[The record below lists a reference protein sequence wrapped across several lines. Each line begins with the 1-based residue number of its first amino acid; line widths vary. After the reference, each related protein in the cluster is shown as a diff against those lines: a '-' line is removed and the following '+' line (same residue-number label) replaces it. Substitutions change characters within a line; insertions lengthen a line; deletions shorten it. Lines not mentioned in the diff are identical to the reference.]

1 MRFAHNSKL
10 KTQKAKLY
18 MDDTLL
24 FIPPC
29 CVDNKLPKAVNQAP
43 HRQLTFYTHGD
54 VTAEKFYKAVSHLVI
69 DSHVM
74 VLTMPSPKQE
84 TFMFLEQCFE
94 RGWITHLVLSTYR
107 SCDSLIAK
115 HLGDYADRII
125 YAQSDDVSDLSSHIV
140 LYNKDRALTLSG
152 PMYDRPQTN
161 VRLAA
166 YTLVFHPSH
175 LLNSSADWG
184 NSLRNILFPDVLRQR
199 KKIFAG
205 GVKLIKDKEID
216 RFIHL
221 EFPPLRE

>member
-1 MRFAHNSKL
+1 
-10 KTQKAKLY
+10 

-54 VTAEKFYKAVSHLVI
+54 VTVEKFYKAVSHLVI

-74 VLTMPSPKQE
+74 VLTMPLPKQE

-94 RGWITHLVLSTYR
+94 RGWTTHLVLSTYR

-125 YAQSDDVSDLSSHIV
+125 YAQSDDVSDLSSHMV

-152 PMYDRPQTN
+152 PMFDRPQID

-166 YTLVFHPSH
+166 YTIVFHPSH
-175 LLNSSADWG
+175 LLNSTADWG

-199 KKIFAG
+199 KKMFAG

-221 EFPPLRE
+221 EFPPFKEE

>member
-1 MRFAHNSKL
+1 
-10 KTQKAKLY
+10 

-29 CVDNKLPKAVNQAP
+29 CVNKKLPKAVNQAP

-74 VLTMPSPKQE
+74 VLTMPSPNQE
-84 TFMFLEQCFE
+84 TFIFLEQCFE
-94 RGWITHLVLSTYR
+94 REWITHLVLSTCR
-107 SCDSLIAK
+107 PCDTLIAK
-115 HLGDYADRII
+115 YLSDYADRII
-125 YAQSDDVSDLSSHIV
+125 YAQSDDVSNLSSHMV

-152 PMYDRPQTN
+152 PLFNRPQMD

-166 YTLVFHPSH
+166 YTIVFYPSH
-175 LLNSSADWG
+175 LLNSTADWG
-184 NSLRNILFPDVLRQR
+184 NPIRNILFPDVLRHR
-199 KKIFAG
+199 KKMFAN
-205 GVKLIKDKEID
+205 GVKRIKDKEID

-221 EFPPLRE
+221 EFPPISE

>member
-1 MRFAHNSKL
+1 
-10 KTQKAKLY
+10 

-54 VTAEKFYKAVSHLVI
+54 VTVEKFYKAVSHLVI

-74 VLTMPSPKQE
+74 VLTMPLPKQE

-125 YAQSDDVSDLSSHIV
+125 FAQSDDVSDLSSHMV
-140 LYNKDRALTLSG
+140 LYNRDRALTLSG
-152 PMYDRPQTN
+152 PMYDRPQIDM
-161 VRLAA
+161 RLVA
-166 YTLVFHPSH
+166 YTIVFHPSH
-175 LLNSSADWG
+175 LLNSTADWG

-205 GVKLIKDKEID
+205 GVKRITDREID

-221 EFPPLRE
+221 EFPPLQE

>member
-1 MRFAHNSKL
+1 
-10 KTQKAKLY
+10 

-29 CVDNKLPKAVNQAP
+29 CVDKKLPKAVNQAP

-54 VTAEKFYKAVSHLVI
+54 VTADKFYKAVSYLMI
-69 DSHVM
+69 GSHVM

-107 SCDSLIAK
+107 PCDTLIAK
-115 HLGDYADRII
+115 HLGDYTERII
-125 YAQSDDVSDLSSHIV
+125 YAQSDDVSDLSSHMV
-140 LYNKDRALTLSG
+140 LYNKDRALTLNG
-152 PMYDRPQTN
+152 PMLDRPQTEKAL
-161 VRLAA
+161 VS

-175 LLNSSADWG
+175 LLNSTSDWG

-205 GVKLIKDKEID
+205 GIKRIKDREID
-216 RFIHL
+216 RFLYL
-221 EFPPLRE
+221 EFPPLREC

>member
-1 MRFAHNSKL
+1 MRFAHNSKF
-10 KTQKAKLY
+10 KTQNSY

-43 HRQLTFYTHGD
+43 HRQLTFYTPGD

-125 YAQSDDVSDLSSHIV
+125 YAQSDDVSDLSSHMV

-152 PMYDRPQTN
+152 PMYDRPQTD

-175 LLNSSADWG
+175 LLNSTADWG

-205 GVKLIKDKEID
+205 GVKLIKDKVID

-221 EFPPLRE
+221 EFPPLREC

>member
-1 MRFAHNSKL
+1 
-10 KTQKAKLY
+10 

-29 CVDNKLPKAVNQAP
+29 CVDKKLPKAVIQAP
-43 HRQLTFYTHGD
+43 HCQLTFYTHGD
-54 VTAEKFYKAVSHLVI
+54 VTAEKFYKALSHLMI
-69 DSHVM
+69 DAHIM
-74 VLTMPSPKQE
+74 VLTMTSPKQE

-125 YAQSDDVSDLSSHIV
+125 FAQSDDVSDLSSHMV

-152 PMYDRPQTN
+152 PMYDRPQTD
-161 VRLAA
+161 VRLAS

-175 LLNSSADWG
+175 LLNSSVDWG

-199 KKIFAG
+199 KKIFSG
-205 GVKLIKDKEID
+205 GIKRIKDREID

-221 EFPPLRE
+221 EFPPLKEL

>member
-1 MRFAHNSKL
+1 MRFAHNSKF
-10 KTQKAKLY
+10 KTQNSY

-125 YAQSDDVSDLSSHIV
+125 YAQSDDVSDLSSHMV
-140 LYNKDRALTLSG
+140 LYNQDRALTLSG
-152 PMYDRPQTN
+152 PMYDRPQTD

-175 LLNSSADWG
+175 LLNSTADWG

-205 GVKLIKDKEID
+205 GVKLIKDKVID

-221 EFPPLRE
+221 EFPPLREC

>member
-1 MRFAHNSKL
+1 
-10 KTQKAKLY
+10 

-54 VTAEKFYKAVSHLVI
+54 VTVEKFYKAVSHLVI

-74 VLTMPSPKQE
+74 VLTMPLPKQE

-107 SCDSLIAK
+107 SCDSLITK

-125 YAQSDDVSDLSSHIV
+125 FAQSDDVSDLSSHMV
-140 LYNKDRALTLSG
+140 LYNRDRALTLSG
-152 PMYDRPQTN
+152 PMYDRPQIDM
-161 VRLAA
+161 RLVA
-166 YTLVFHPSH
+166 YTIVFHPSH
-175 LLNSSADWG
+175 LLNSTADWG
-184 NSLRNILFPDVLRQR
+184 NPLRNILFPDVLRQR
-199 KKIFAG
+199 KKMFAG
-205 GVKLIKDKEID
+205 GVKRITDREID

-221 EFPPLRE
+221 EFPPLQE

>member
-1 MRFAHNSKL
+1 
-10 KTQKAKLY
+10 

-29 CVDNKLPKAVNQAP
+29 CVDKKLPKAIIQAP
-43 HRQLTFYTHGD
+43 HSQLTFYTHGD

-69 DSHVM
+69 GSHIM

-125 YAQSDDVSDLSSHIV
+125 YAQSDDVSDLSSHMV

-152 PMYDRPQTN
+152 PMYDRPQTD

-166 YTLVFHPSH
+166 YTFVFHPSH

-199 KKIFAG
+199 KKIFSG
-205 GVKLIKDKEID
+205 GIKRIKDREID

-221 EFPPLRE
+221 EFPPLKEL

>member
-1 MRFAHNSKL
+1 
-10 KTQKAKLY
+10 

-24 FIPPC
+24 FMPPC
-29 CVDNKLPKAVNQAP
+29 CVDTKLPKAVNQAP

-54 VTAEKFYKAVSHLVI
+54 VTVEKFYKAVSYLII
-69 DSHVM
+69 DSHVI

-84 TFMFLEQCFE
+84 TFVFLQQCFE
-94 RGWITHLVLSTYR
+94 REWITHLVLSTYR
-107 SCDSLIAK
+107 SCDTLIAK
-115 HLGDYADRII
+115 YLSDYADRII
-125 YAQSDDVSDLSSHIV
+125 YAQSDDVSELSSHMV

-152 PMYDRPQTN
+152 PMFDRPQMD

-166 YTLVFHPSH
+166 YTIVFYPSH
-175 LLNSSADWG
+175 QLNSTADWG

-205 GVKLIKDKEID
+205 GIKRIKDRELD

-221 EFPPLRE
+221 EFPPISE